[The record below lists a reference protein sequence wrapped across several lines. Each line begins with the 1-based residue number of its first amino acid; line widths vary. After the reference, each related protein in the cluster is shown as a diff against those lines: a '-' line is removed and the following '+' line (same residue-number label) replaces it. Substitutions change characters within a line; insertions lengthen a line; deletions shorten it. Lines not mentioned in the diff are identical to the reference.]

1 VRDLILTAEAYGSG
15 SRERFGG
22 ALAGGHG
29 CSPPPSSGSAK
40 GSRAVVA
47 DPDDNRSKL
56 ALIGEMKAQLMSGE
70 RQSLDADAQ

>member
-1 VRDLILTAEAYGSG
+1 
-15 SRERFGG
+15 
-22 ALAGGHG
+22 
-29 CSPPPSSGSAK
+29 
-40 GSRAVVA
+40 VA